1 MKSGELPLREG
12 IKELIA
18 EADAA
23 GLAAPTHGFF
33 NGFSLFFNVLSFFFC
48 FSTFFMVLKAFQGDV
63 ALRVLDV
70 EPGIGRME
78 VGGVLH
84 EQRGRNGARQRAKP

>member
-18 EADAA
+18 DADAA
-23 GLAAPTHGFF
+23 GLGARPI
-33 NGFSLFFNVLSFFFC
+33 GFSMVFHFLMFLRC

-63 ALRVLDV
+63 ALTVLDV